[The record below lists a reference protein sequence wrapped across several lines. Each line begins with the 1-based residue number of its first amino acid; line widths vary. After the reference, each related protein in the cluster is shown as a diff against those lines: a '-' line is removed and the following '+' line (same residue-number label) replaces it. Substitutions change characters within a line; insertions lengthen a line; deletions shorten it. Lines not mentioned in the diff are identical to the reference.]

1 MFIAGYTKAI
11 TSYCA
16 EVGEIR
22 MGVVV
27 SRGTFEGTM
36 KRMSCEWESYDYR
49 TSLGRVELYKRLG
62 DTAEGQHEIKS

>member
-1 MFIAGYTKAI
+1 LFIAGYTKTI

-16 EVGEIR
+16 EAGEIR
-22 MGVVV
+22 TGVEV

-36 KRMSCEWESYDYR
+36 KRMSCEWKSHDYR
-49 TSLGRVELYKRLG
+49 TSLGRVELYNRLG